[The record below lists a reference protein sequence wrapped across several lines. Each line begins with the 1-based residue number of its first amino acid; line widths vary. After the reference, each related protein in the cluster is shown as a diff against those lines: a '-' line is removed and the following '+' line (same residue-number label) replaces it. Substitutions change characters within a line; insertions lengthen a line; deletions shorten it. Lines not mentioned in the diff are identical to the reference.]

1 MYKTVQITCFTKP
14 FYVSAF
20 GFVGCILIVLE
31 LRCSFFDINIFGIL
45 SAFLSIRGL
54 LRNTVLFYTEA
65 SGTQVGVDYFILSDN
80 VQS

>member
-1 MYKTVQITCFTKP
+1 M
-14 FYVSAF
+14 
-20 GFVGCILIVLE
+20 GG
-31 LRCSFFDINIFGIL
+31 GGGG
-45 SAFLSIRGL
+45 IRGL